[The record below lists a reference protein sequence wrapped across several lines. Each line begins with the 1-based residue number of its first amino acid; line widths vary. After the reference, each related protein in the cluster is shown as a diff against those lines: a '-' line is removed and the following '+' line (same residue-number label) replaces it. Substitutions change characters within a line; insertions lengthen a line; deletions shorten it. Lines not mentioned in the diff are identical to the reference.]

1 MKNLFVLAFLLVVS
15 AVFGQKALPA
25 VDVKKLDG
33 SSFNIAELGKTGKI
47 TIVSFWATWC
57 SPCKKELDAI
67 AEVYEDWQKEYGVEL
82 VAVSVDDARSAPKV
96 KPMVEQK
103 GWKYQIL
110 LDANQNFQRSLGIQS
125 VPHSFLIDKT
135 GQIVW
140 EHSGYTPG
148 DEVELEEKI
157 KALK

>member
-1 MKNLFVLAFLLVVS
+1 MKHFFVLAFLLP
-15 AVFGQKALPA
+15 VFTVFSQKALPS
-25 VDVKKLDG
+25 VNVKNLDG
-33 SSFNIAELGKTGKI
+33 STFNISELGKSGKPV
-47 TIVSFWATWC
+47 IVSFWATWC

-67 AEVYEDWQKEYGVEL
+67 AEVYEDWQKKYGVEL

-103 GWKYQIL
+103 GWKYRIL
-110 LDANQNFQRSLGIQS
+110 LDANQEFQRSMGIQS

-148 DEVELEEKI
+148 DEAELEEKI
-157 KALK
+157 IALK